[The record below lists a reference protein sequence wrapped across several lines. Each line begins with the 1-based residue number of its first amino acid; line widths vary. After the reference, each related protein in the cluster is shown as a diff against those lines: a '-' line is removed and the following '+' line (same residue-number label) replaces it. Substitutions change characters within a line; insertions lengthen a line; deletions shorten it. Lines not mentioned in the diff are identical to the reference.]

1 MSIKKLRHFI
11 KKSEASIL
19 LIEKEGIR
27 CPVVSLLKLA
37 NCSNRDS
44 EDTKQSEAL
53 WNQCQPW
60 KAGSATKEKL
70 NKPVW
75 NNGMTWEHQFD

>member
-27 CPVVSLLKLA
+27 CPVVPLLKLA
-37 NCSNRDS
+37 NRSNRGN
-44 EDTKQSEAL
+44 EAL
-53 WNQCQPW
+53 WNQCQSW

-75 NNGMTWEHQFD
+75 NNGIIYEHQFD